1 MFGKKNPDD
10 LLLKPHDIWHNKWF
24 LLTAGDFRSKN
35 YNTMTVAWGS
45 IGTMWNKPFVM
56 AVVRPTRY
64 TYYFTEKF
72 DNFTLCSFPE
82 EYKSDLK
89 ILGSKSGKDIDK
101 VNYEGL
107 KAIASEVVSSPSY
120 LEADL
125 IIECRKIYFDDFK
138 PENFLDPKI
147 EKSYPLKDYHR
158 IYFGEI
164 VNILEK
170 ENLK

>member
-1 MFGKKNPDD
+1 MFVKKKPEE
-10 LLLKPHDIWHNKWF
+10 LLLKPHDIWLNKWF
-24 LLTAGDFRSKN
+24 LLTAGDFQSKN

-45 IGTMWNKPFVM
+45 IGTMWNKPFAM

-64 TYYFTEKF
+64 TYEFTEKF
-72 DNFTLCSFPE
+72 DNFTLCAFPE
-82 EYKSDLK
+82 KYKPDLK
-89 ILGSKSGKDIDK
+89 ILGTKSGKDIDK
-101 VNYEGL
+101 INYEGI

-125 IIECRKIYFDDFK
+125 IIECKKIYFDDFK

-164 VNILEK
+164 VNILER
-170 ENLK
+170 NNQ